1 MSLTM
6 YAFAVSA
13 EDYAKFDWSDCTM
26 TDEKDKCTKVF
37 HVWLGHR
44 SLHRWF
50 AERFSLLA
58 DLQDVVFPEKTIVP
72 IDAYML
78 DMLERLVLT
87 KSLPLT
93 KGYTF
98 EVEIGARN
106 THDSWDLEFI
116 ANARNKLAMGEK
128 IFYGASE

>member
-1 MSLTM
+1 
-6 YAFAVSA
+6 
-13 EDYAKFDWSDCTM
+13 
-26 TDEKDKCTKVF
+26 
-37 HVWLGHR
+37 
-44 SLHRWF
+44 
-50 AERFSLLA
+50 
-58 DLQDVVFPEKTIVP
+58 VFPEKTIVP

-98 EVEIGARN
+98 EVETGARN

-128 IFYGASE
+128 IFYSASEQA